1 LGGGSNHGEAS
12 LTTASF
18 LGRLFH
24 GLPRPPFVVLN
35 ITHPLNEAEAVRMLL
50 LRNIFATELFEL
62 GMVRS
67 VLGCGFATPG
77 ERHALSATIADAS
90 L

>member
-1 LGGGSNHGEAS
+1 
-12 LTTASF
+12 
-18 LGRLFH
+18 
-24 GLPRPPFVVLN
+24 
-35 ITHPLNEAEAVRMLL
+35 MLL